1 MTNPIYLKIID
12 DDIMGKRKRA
22 PSPKENLNELPST
35 SSSSSSYRLKVFE
48 SKKIDS
54 LPSVHENDV
63 SVRIDVLDKN
73 SVTSSESEVA
83 IEDRPTLPL
92 RISARVQNKQRRE
105 ENKLDAQ
112 TSSGI
117 SLRKIDSSSQDEDEE
132 EEKKVGNLD
141 GDQGGMSLNGELK
154 KRRRAWELWSLED
167 KKVFFEALNECGKD
181 FEAIQNFL
189 VTKLRK
195 KGFPTCV
202 IKNKD
207 QVRHFYYRTWH
218 KISKHIKF
226 GDDIKKSTQELYTLI
241 NYGELRRKVGGT
253 MDEKKGQ
260 KLQELIQK
268 GSTSVRIKGK
278 KMRIKTPIC
287 RALKK
292 LNEIPD
298 EKEQSGV
305 RMPTSVVIEI
315 VPANVKSWNYVQS
328 VAHNPRVRI
337 SCSMHKTVG
346 SIIEHLQTKWRCT
359 KWKIC
364 DNLTSSAN
372 FPIDFK
378 PPPPLRVRLRPMPYT
393 NFNNVQLKPDTQ
405 IKSFV
410 VSLSSHSQ
418 MLQRKG
424 EIDCHSKSR
433 NSSKNSKKRKCSVNE
448 HSKEKGAEDLD
459 IKDAKYT
466 DSGVKDDEKG
476 EISQEENEE
485 GSDIELDE
493 ELKTPPPPPPSV
505 VHTNSSEENTNNK
518 EEEVF
523 GKSQVISLEYD
534 FENNEN
540 SEEESKSEK
549 DYDKGEDGSL
559 VEINIEEVS
568 SKFNEGLQSCS
579 SEFYSTPIEV
589 ASQRAPSEFLLSDQ
603 NKDVMNKVNVG
614 EERSEG
620 ENVTSSNKT
629 LLEDGKDLRNDS
641 KSAEDLSSML
651 AKLIYIIK
659 MISSKNP
666 TECVCGNSSTPIKCS
681 SLSNFR
687 SPSNSRSNGL
697 LRSPGNLKS
706 PRGCSLSVRS
716 PRTPNTSTLNS
727 YNINF
732 RDTPSPA
739 ASKNERPK
747 PSSAKR
753 LINEYS
759 SDKNTPAVSSAVSIL
774 DSKDNH
780 VEAKNENF
788 SSSKMASQDFSHPQ
802 TISVSSSSSSPS
814 SSSATS
820 SSSSGGGE
828 FLVPTA
834 PAPRNLASQT
844 NESFNAQLSKL
855 LPRYSRPNRRPVRK
869 SMVVQRQLPLMPN
882 QPRNVQGFVAL
893 KSSNLLDFNI
903 STAPQISLPIAVTIA
918 ATPTSTPR
926 LPLATTEI
934 ISTGPAAGSI
944 ESHVS
949 SIVVQSQQQLQPAP
963 QSMPVIANTFSKN
976 SINDCSKDFGNAI
989 SVNVSGHQLLTVK
1002 MPSYPVSSQA
1012 TIAPTTTT
1020 LAFSSS
1026 IATATT
1032 TCALP
1037 IVSDSFHNTKQ
1048 QSYSVSNET
1057 KSNVINNNNNV
1068 NANNHEPSYL
1078 TTPPST
1084 PLQLDVLLNNSN
1096 SIFNKEDLN
1105 CFNDNSNS
1113 SFISISDIEVRP
1125 LSTPIKANVS
1135 PPSKFAESSVLETPT
1150 HGTEDQRSKNELA
1163 NISPIKLNLS
1173 FLSDSPVANNN
1184 AEGENGCCTT
1194 ENGDIPQIHIPES
1207 EDNLPLLDISLGGT
1221 ISVKEASTNLVG
1233 NMPMTSIVDNI
1244 TSVSS
1249 VESLSQ
1255 IPHND
1260 STPVSE
1266 ILPGVPQIQGIS
1278 NIVNVSSVVNMT
1290 SMSNVVSISEPSTN
1304 VDSLLSHPSS
1314 SEIDQRPSHVGDI
1327 IEGQLAPAL
1336 TLVGKVITK
1345 KHPLSE
1351 KLATDDVIEST
1362 TGFSCSNLPLLLKE
1376 KMVQSLSDAD
1386 VKSTKLAECHLEK
1399 ASVGGGNS
1407 VLCLSSLSHSVES
1420 SSPVKLIDLDLANSN
1435 SNSCFSGLLAST
1447 MNQPCLDSVM
1457 ETSLLETPPRPM
1469 LSGRSSTTSMQT
1481 DNRVK
1486 TSLTFDSND
1495 GFEPLSSVPLSPPS
1509 SPSRLLRQNESHQWI
1524 SSDTNEFS
1532 LSSLLNSIDSNSSPS
1547 KGPQQQISHAPGA
1560 PSPSM
1565 TQNPHTRGLF
1575 ATLNDN
1581 SVDFTATFANLKGN
1595 G

>member
-1 MTNPIYLKIID
+1 
-12 DDIMGKRKRA
+12 
-22 PSPKENLNELPST
+22 
-35 SSSSSSYRLKVFE
+35 
-48 SKKIDS
+48 
-54 LPSVHENDV
+54 
-63 SVRIDVLDKN
+63 
-73 SVTSSESEVA
+73 
-83 IEDRPTLPL
+83 
-92 RISARVQNKQRRE
+92 
-105 ENKLDAQ
+105 
-112 TSSGI
+112 
-117 SLRKIDSSSQDEDEE
+117 
-132 EEKKVGNLD
+132 
-141 GDQGGMSLNGELK
+141 
-154 KRRRAWELWSLED
+154 
-167 KKVFFEALNECGKD
+167 
-181 FEAIQNFL
+181 
-189 VTKLRK
+189 
-195 KGFPTCV
+195 
-202 IKNKD
+202 
-207 QVRHFYYRTWH
+207 
-218 KISKHIKF
+218 
-226 GDDIKKSTQELYTLI
+226 
-241 NYGELRRKVGGT
+241 
-253 MDEKKGQ
+253 
-260 KLQELIQK
+260 
-268 GSTSVRIKGK
+268 
-278 KMRIKTPIC
+278 MRIKTPIC

-346 SIIEHLQTKWRCT
+346 SIIEHLQNKWRCT

-378 PPPPLRVRLRPMPYT
+378 APPPLRVRLRPMPYT

-459 IKDAKYT
+459 IKDAKYS
-466 DSGVKDDEKG
+466 DSGGKDDEKG

-493 ELKTPPPPPPSV
+493 ELKTPPPPPPTSV

-518 EEEVF
+518 EEEVVILSCYPSKTHPFENTGTEEEQASPMCIEMKEEPLILGLSAPEGYDEEVLNAVKAIKEEVTDPMETVHQLMALENVASSQNIEEDADVICIGERTRLSAHIGDGNTEQQDEKQEDIQAYCIDSEQSQKTPSIDFAASEEVCAAGENEAPSNFTQCFEKAQKGWTLKTCGVITVGELYLMF

-549 DYDKGEDGSL
+549 DYDKGEDGSPL
-559 VEINIEEVS
+559 EINIEEVS
-568 SKFNEGLQSCS
+568 SKFNEGLQSSS

-589 ASQRAPSEFLLSDQ
+589 ASQRAPSEFLSSDQ
-603 NKDVMNKVNVG
+603 NKDLMNKVNVG
-614 EERSEG
+614 EERSDA
-620 ENVTSSNKT
+620 ENVSSSNKT
-629 LLEDGKDLRNDS
+629 LLEGGKDLRNDS

-716 PRTPNTSTLNS
+716 PRTPSTSTLNS
-727 YNINF
+727 YTINF
-732 RDTPSPA
+732 RDSPSPA
-739 ASKNERPK
+739 AFKNERPK

-759 SDKNTPAVSSAVSIL
+759 SDKNTPAVSSAVSVL

-780 VEAKNENF
+780 AEAKNESF
-788 SSSKMASQDFSHPQ
+788 SSSKMASQDFTHPQ

-814 SSSATS
+814 PSSTIS

-934 ISTGPAAGSI
+934 ISTGTAAGSI

-1057 KSNVINNNNNV
+1057 KSNVSNNNNNV

-1084 PLQLDVLLNNSN
+1084 PLQLDALLNNSN

-1173 FLSDSPVANNN
+1173 FLSGSPVANNN
-1184 AEGENGCCTT
+1184 AEVENGCCTT
-1194 ENGDIPQIHIPES
+1194 ENRDIPQIHIPES

-1255 IPHND
+1255 IPHNN

-1351 KLATDDVIEST
+1351 KLAADDVRESN

-1376 KMVQSLSDAD
+1376 KMAQSLSDGD
-1386 VKSTKLAECHLEK
+1386 IKSTKLSECHLEK